1 MVKLPSFGIEKP
13 LPISINSPQ
22 LEGINTSGEY
32 VSQLKLDE
40 HRAFYIIENNL
51 LTVLGWRG
59 NVLHTEKTE
68 LPNMMLDGGILKTKT
83 FKSRPIFYVFDFLL
97 DGEGQRN
104 RLSYIERYDLL
115 KSKLVDV
122 PNFFI
127 PDNLD
132 IGVIQEFRNLEKKK
146 SIMVERFAEL
156 SGSSIQTIYEI
167 TEGFVIKK
175 KDGKLLYRP
184 ADKSYGPNQLKLK
197 LAGR

>member
-1 MVKLPSFGIEKP
+1 MAKLPPFGIEKP

-22 LEGINTSGEY
+22 LEGISTSGEY

-40 HRAFYIIENNL
+40 HRAFYIIENHV

-59 NVLHTEKTE
+59 NVLHTEKTD
-68 LPNMMLDGGILKTKT
+68 LPDMTLDGGILKTKT
-83 FKSRPIFYVFDFLL
+83 FKARPIFYVFDYLL
-97 DGEGQRN
+97 DGKGQRN
-104 RLSYIERYDLL
+104 RLTYIERYSLL
-115 KSKLVDV
+115 KSVLIDA

-132 IGVIQEFRNLEKKK
+132 IGVIQEFRNLEQKK
-146 SIMVERFAEL
+146 SKMVERFAEI
-156 SGSSIQTIYEI
+156 SGSSVQTIYEI

-197 LAGR
+197 IAGK

>member
-40 HRAFYIIENNL
+40 HRAFYFIKNNL

-59 NVLHTEKTE
+59 NVLHTEKTD
-68 LPNMMLDGGILKTKT
+68 LPNMVLDGGILKTKT
-83 FKSRPIFYVFDFLL
+83 FKSRPIFYVFDYLL
-97 DGEGQRN
+97 DGEDQRN
-104 RLSYIERYDLL
+104 RFTYIDRYNLL
-115 KSKLVDV
+115 RSKLVDC

-132 IGVIQEFRNLEKKK
+132 IGVVQEFRNLEQKK
-146 SIMVERFAEL
+146 SRMVDRFAEL
-156 SGSSIQTIYEI
+156 SGSSVQTIYEI

-175 KDGKLLYRP
+175 KDGKLLYRT

>member
-22 LEGINTSGEY
+22 LESINTSGEY
-32 VSQLKLDE
+32 VTQLKLDE
-40 HRAFYIIENNL
+40 HRAFYIIKNSV
-51 LTVLGWRG
+51 LTVIGWRG
-59 NVLHTEKTE
+59 NILHTEETE
-68 LPNMMLDGGILKTKT
+68 LPNMTLDGGILKTKT
-83 FKSRPIFYVFDFLL
+83 FKTRPIFYVFDYLL
-97 DGEGQRN
+97 DGKDQRN
-104 RLSYIERYDLL
+104 SLTYIERYNLV
-115 KSKLVDV
+115 KSKLEGV

-132 IGVIQEFRNLEKKK
+132 IGVVQEFRNLEKKQSK
-146 SIMVERFAEL
+146 MVERFAEL

-167 TEGFVIKK
+167 TEGFVLKRK
-175 KDGKLLYRP
+175 EGKLLYRP

>member
-1 MVKLPSFGIEKP
+1 MAKLPSFGIEKP

-22 LEGINTSGEY
+22 LQGINASGEY

-59 NVLHTEKTE
+59 NVLHTEKTG
-68 LPNMMLDGGILKTKT
+68 LPDMTLDGGILKTKT
-83 FKSRPIFYVFDFLL
+83 FKSRPIFYVFDYLL
-97 DGEGQRN
+97 DGDKQRN
-104 RLSYIERYDLL
+104 RLTYIERYDLL

-122 PNFFI
+122 PNFFV

-132 IGVIQEFRNLEKKK
+132 IGVIQEFRNLEKKQ
-146 SIMVERFAEL
+146 SLMVERFAEL
-156 SGSSIQTIYEI
+156 SGSSVQTIYEI

-184 ADKSYGPNQLKLK
+184 ADKSHGPNQLKLK